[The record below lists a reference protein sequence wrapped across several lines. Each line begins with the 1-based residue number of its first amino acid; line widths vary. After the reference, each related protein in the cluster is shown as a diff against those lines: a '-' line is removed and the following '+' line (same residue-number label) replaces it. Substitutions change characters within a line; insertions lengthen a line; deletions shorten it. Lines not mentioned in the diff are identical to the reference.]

1 MPNPFANRQLRP
13 SDPAVTAFD
22 IVPTDSTDLIHMTT
36 GLNVATPGTVR
47 VTTIDGSIADLTVH
61 PGQVFPIQA
70 KRVWFTG
77 TTATGIRGLI

>member
-47 VTTIDGSIADLTVH
+47 VTTIDDRKDPAVLG
-61 PGQVFPIQA
+61 
-70 KRVWFTG
+70 RVWSVVICLFG
-77 TTATGIRGLI
+77 KHLSRK